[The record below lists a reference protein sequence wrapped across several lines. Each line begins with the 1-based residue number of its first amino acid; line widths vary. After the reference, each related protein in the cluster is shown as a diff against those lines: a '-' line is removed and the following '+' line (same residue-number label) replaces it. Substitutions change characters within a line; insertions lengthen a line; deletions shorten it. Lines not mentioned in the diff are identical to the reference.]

1 MLMKRISTLLVAAAF
16 SLVCSMQAWSANIT
30 MPMSYAAEPNATVTV
45 TEESTLTYSG
55 YWAESETSNPVSV
68 HLVPAA
74 GQTLR
79 VTCTQMYG
87 FDTCNAELKVYNGAA
102 SISYSLPAGDMG
114 AVAEGKVFESTAAD
128 GSLTVAYSN
137 EEDEY
142 VKYSF
147 KVELVAGGDMEYT
160 ATEAVSLPNPIIGAS
175 LQPVAAANVK
185 TAGASNALSATQ
197 VAFVLND
204 ASAVSGARIYYS
216 KKAPFNISEA
226 GLFGASK
233 VDGTTVTAT
242 GSLPLAAGDN
252 YFWLVGDVSTT
263 AAVGSAITAQ
273 CTSVKIGGEE
283 KITSPVAS
291 TVTVGNELNMPSA
304 GTFAIGASGLNFYD
318 DGGKDGKISSKFEGV
333 VTFKP
338 TTPGKVVQ
346 IDFSKVELYES
357 TYGSDSYNDKIKV
370 YNGTT
375 VSDANLNAQVMN
387 GKPVVLRSSAA
398 DGSLTVWMKS
408 VTGDY
413 YRGKGF
419 EAFVSEYSPAPMT
432 VKTVTT
438 AQVADNTSTAGSTDQ
453 PILSVCV
460 KTENTEAVNATKL
473 TFETE
478 GTTDI
483 NHLQKATV
491 YYTAKSSTFATATKL
506 GEAVPTGKQEFSIAF
521 DQQLVEGENWFWL
534 AYDIDPKAQT
544 GEILD
549 AGCKSIEIGGASYTP
564 ATVNPDGNSSVKN
577 ELLSTVG
584 TVEKTI
590 YGTWTFKNTP
600 NPYVGNNGY
609 EPVIGDQIT
618 TFIPGDN
625 DMIVELDIK
634 SFALYY
640 SANANYPRAKF
651 EVYSGKG
658 TTGELLWSL
667 TGEADKNV
675 GPGKILRSKSVDGA
689 LTVVFDAKTET
700 SGYTAKG
707 WDAEVREYRQRPME
721 VSSVKATQASTD
733 IVNKG
738 AVNQELLGVDIQT
751 AGNISPVV
759 LKGIKFNMK
768 GCQANVAKLHVY
780 TSGQKNELTK
790 ETSIADIDVTAETTE
805 ANITFAR
812 PLELAE
818 GSNYFWLTAD
828 IADEAATD
836 ADIDAAVTAVT
847 TATATIN
854 VDAEQGDPEGARTVK
869 NTYNLQAGDNGEI
882 VVGNEAL
889 MFYDNGGA
897 DGKSPKNFEGQVT
910 FRPKD
915 AGKVVKLTFKSFSTS
930 YNDNFYIYYGG
941 KKTSTPDVKVS
952 KMLEA
957 PIVSVADDGKLTVY
971 FKCPSYSYA
980 SNGWAIEVSQ
990 YELLPLSVGNMAI
1003 TSVAASESLRGSK
1016 NVPMLRAEATIDGDK
1031 GEMDFSKFV
1040 VSADGSAEGT
1050 IAAAKIFVTTTDQFS
1065 ANNLIGSANTAPFE
1079 IATDYKAT
1087 APGKYYFW
1095 VAYDFN
1101 ADAAE
1106 GNLGTA
1112 ALTAYTANGAET
1124 STMASITAQT
1134 AMKAGKKGV
1143 YTVGEGGDYA
1153 TIQAAVDDIATG
1165 IEGAVTVN
1173 ILSGEYNEK
1182 VNIPEIPGAS
1192 DVNTVTIQ
1200 SATGNYGDVK
1210 IFHNAYTDPGYNT
1223 DKYGVV
1229 TFNGADYVTLRGVT
1243 VTSTDKTFP
1252 ALVYMIN
1259 TSQHDTVDAC
1269 HLYTDRIESTTTAE
1283 QLVLVRQLAIDK
1295 ENCNNDYFTLSN
1307 CLLEGGYRGAIIG
1320 GTSYVALTHQ
1330 TGCVVEGNTFR
1341 NNAASALSAYSGDNN
1356 ITIRGNVI
1364 ENNTTTLSRGFNG
1377 FDLQFGDN
1385 CIVEGNTMH
1394 IDLGVE
1400 AIGIYVR
1407 KGASTADKRSRIV
1420 NNEVSVKSSDYTSA
1434 AIKVNGKTPN
1444 VDIAYNTAVVAGH
1457 ENNVACYLNDAMEA
1471 MTVRNNIFLARD
1483 NGLVYRTYKDAD
1495 AAAITFSNNVLH
1507 TNGTVFAQTSSN
1519 TKLASFSDWMLKVNE
1534 QSSFNEDVAFLSD
1547 KMLFPAAAGN
1557 LLNAMPL
1564 DFVTTDLLGAVRNAT
1579 TPTIGAYE
1587 YADASAVPAFDEG
1600 YPAIS
1605 GISHNAATAV
1615 LKTAANGK
1623 AYLMVKESSETAP
1636 TADEMKASTL
1646 TATLRAGKEVSVSLN
1661 GLSSQTAYRLY
1672 TLLES
1677 LDGTNVGVV
1686 AATDAFTTTYLP
1698 TEVSTFENVKA
1709 NDSGFDDGTASFAGF
1724 TVVDAD
1730 DAVVEGT
1737 KVAKI
1742 EGAGAV
1748 QLTNTDKGLT
1758 LTGFFVKTDAEVAM
1772 NVYDGNADAHAYT
1785 IPATSGKWI
1794 FFNLKDKGAVTALD
1808 FATEG
1813 NAYIDNFSGEPLP
1826 LTAACT
1832 TPQAAVASGAKADLK
1847 AEFDGGVYPVAVEWK
1862 NAMREVVANGDNTAT
1877 PALDRSG
1884 VFYMTAT
1891 DAWGNTATD
1900 AAVVY
1905 VTGNQFAATMDD
1917 NFLAPESFYNGLGKD
1932 DPSYTNPGTS
1942 SQFVSGSFAFDTE
1955 RHTSTWWGGFALSNQ
1970 TGTVFESY
1978 ADQFKSAV
1986 GSGHN
1991 SANYAVVYS
2000 YTGANY
2006 AANVTNAADGADVS
2020 GFYVTNT
2027 ANNVNAYVNGDGMS
2041 TAPGG
2046 FAKGDW
2052 FKMTVNVVKADDTTA
2067 SIDYYL
2073 ADYRADNEAD
2083 HYYLDTW
2090 QWVDLRQF
2098 GKIKKMT
2105 FGFEGT
2111 KRNASGLTTPTY
2123 ACLDDFGGNREI
2135 SDAKKALAGITIP
2148 ATVDLQTL
2156 FNLDNDNS
2164 TVTYAIVDNCDAAK
2178 ATMAIADGILTISG
2192 LTDKTETS
2200 AVVSATQKGK
2210 IQFVNIPVEIDEEKA
2225 SVNDVA
2231 VDADVRI
2238 FPVPATDRLNIRTA
2252 MTDYAVRIY
2261 ATNGSLVMEQLGNNG
2276 SIAVPVNHLA
2286 KGVYILTIDNA
2297 QQSSRHRVVVK

>member
-1 MLMKRISTLLVAAAF
+1 MKRISTLLVAAAF

-30 MPMSYAAEPNATVTV
+30 MPMSYADEPNATVTV

-137 EEDEY
+137 EENEY

-175 LQPVAAANVK
+175 MQPVAAANVK

-197 VAFVLND
+197 VAFVLDD

-346 IDFSKVELYES
+346 IDFTKVELYES

-375 VSDANLNAQVMN
+375 VSDTNLNAQVMN

-534 AYDIDPKAQT
+534 AYDIDQKAQT

-549 AGCKSIEIGGASYTP
+549 AGCKSIEIGGASYSP

-600 NPYVGNNGY
+600 NPYVGYNGY

-738 AVNQELLGVDIQT
+738 AVNQELLGVNIQT
-751 AGNISPVV
+751 AGNLSPMV

-790 ETSIADIDVTAETTE
+790 ETSIADIDVTAETAE

-836 ADIDAAVTAVT
+836 TDIDAAVTAVT

-854 VDAEQGDPEGARTVK
+854 VAAEQGDPEGARTVK

-1003 TSVAASESLRGSK
+1003 TSVAAGESLRGSK

-1101 ADAAE
+1101 ANAAE

-1165 IEGAVTVN
+1165 IEGTVTVN

-1200 SATGNYGDVK
+1200 SATGNYSDVK

-1269 HLYTDRIESTTTAE
+1269 HLYTDRIESSTTAE

-1341 NNAASALSAYSGDNN
+1341 DNAASALSAYSGDNN

-1377 FDLQFGDN
+1377 LDLQFGDN
-1385 CIVEGNTMH
+1385 CIVEGNTVH

-1646 TATLRAGKEVSVSLN
+1646 TATLRAGKEVSVGLN
-1661 GLSSQTAYRLY
+1661 GLSSQTEYRLY

-1677 LDGTNVGVV
+1677 LDGTNVGEV

-1832 TPQAAVASGAKADLK
+1832 TPQATVASGAKADLK

-1970 TGTVFESY
+1970 TSTVFESY

-2067 SIDYYL
+2067 SMDYYL

-2111 KRNASGLTTPTY
+2111 KRNAYGLTTPTY

-2192 LTDKTETS
+2192 LTDKTKTS

>member
-1 MLMKRISTLLVAAAF
+1 MKRISTLLVAAAF

-30 MPMSYAAEPNATVTV
+30 MPMSYADEPNATVTV

-114 AVAEGKVFESTAAD
+114 AVTEGKVFESTAAD

-175 LQPVAAANVK
+175 MQPVAAANVK

-197 VAFVLND
+197 VAFVLDD

-534 AYDIDPKAQT
+534 AYDIDQKAQT

-549 AGCKSIEIGGASYTP
+549 AGCKSIEIGGASYSP

-600 NPYVGNNGY
+600 NPYVGYNGY

-751 AGNISPVV
+751 AGNLSPMV

-790 ETSIADIDVTAETTE
+790 ETSIADIDVTAETAE

-836 ADIDAAVTAVT
+836 TDIDAAVTAVT

-1003 TSVAASESLRGSK
+1003 TSVAAGESLRGSK
-1016 NVPMLRAEATIDGDK
+1016 NVPMLRAEATVDGDK

-1182 VNIPEIPGAS
+1182 INIPEIPGAS

-1200 SATGNYGDVK
+1200 SATGNYSDVK

-1341 NNAASALSAYSGDNN
+1341 DNAASALSAYSGDNN

-1377 FDLQFGDN
+1377 LDLQFGDN

-1564 DFVTTDLLGAVRNAT
+1564 DFVTTDLLGTVRNVT

-1605 GISHNAATAV
+1605 GISHNAATAA

-1623 AYLMVKESSETAP
+1623 AYLLVKESSATAP

-1661 GLSSQTAYRLY
+1661 GLSSQTEYRLY

-1677 LDGTNVGVV
+1677 LDGTNVGEV

-1709 NDSGFDDGTASFAGF
+1709 NEGGFDDGTASFAGF

-1832 TPQAAVASGAKADLK
+1832 TPQATVASGAKADLK

-1862 NAMREVVANGDNTAT
+1862 TLCARLLPTAT
-1877 PALDRSG
+1877 TPPPRLW
-1884 VFYMTAT
+1884 TAQ
-1891 DAWGNTATD
+1891 AC
-1900 AAVVY
+1900 
-1905 VTGNQFAATMDD
+1905 
-1917 NFLAPESFYNGLGKD
+1917 
-1932 DPSYTNPGTS
+1932 
-1942 SQFVSGSFAFDTE
+1942 
-1955 RHTSTWWGGFALSNQ
+1955 
-1970 TGTVFESY
+1970 
-1978 ADQFKSAV
+1978 
-1986 GSGHN
+1986 
-1991 SANYAVVYS
+1991 
-2000 YTGANY
+2000 
-2006 AANVTNAADGADVS
+2006 
-2020 GFYVTNT
+2020 
-2027 ANNVNAYVNGDGMS
+2027 
-2041 TAPGG
+2041 
-2046 FAKGDW
+2046 
-2052 FKMTVNVVKADDTTA
+2052 
-2067 SIDYYL
+2067 SI
-2073 ADYRADNEAD
+2073 
-2083 HYYLDTW
+2083 
-2090 QWVDLRQF
+2090 
-2098 GKIKKMT
+2098 
-2105 FGFEGT
+2105 
-2111 KRNASGLTTPTY
+2111 
-2123 ACLDDFGGNREI
+2123 
-2135 SDAKKALAGITIP
+2135 
-2148 ATVDLQTL
+2148 
-2156 FNLDNDNS
+2156 
-2164 TVTYAIVDNCDAAK
+2164 
-2178 ATMAIADGILTISG
+2178 
-2192 LTDKTETS
+2192 
-2200 AVVSATQKGK
+2200 
-2210 IQFVNIPVEIDEEKA
+2210 
-2225 SVNDVA
+2225 
-2231 VDADVRI
+2231 
-2238 FPVPATDRLNIRTA
+2238 
-2252 MTDYAVRIY
+2252 
-2261 ATNGSLVMEQLGNNG
+2261 
-2276 SIAVPVNHLA
+2276 
-2286 KGVYILTIDNA
+2286 
-2297 QQSSRHRVVVK
+2297 

>member
-1 MLMKRISTLLVAAAF
+1 MKRISTLLVAAAF

-30 MPMSYAAEPNATVTV
+30 MPMSYANEPNATVTV

-87 FDTCNAELKVYNGAA
+87 FDTCDAELKVYNGAA

-185 TAGASNALSATQ
+185 TAGAGNALSATQ
-197 VAFVLND
+197 VAFVLSD
-204 ASAVSGARIYYS
+204 ASAVSGARVYYS

-549 AGCKSIEIGGASYTP
+549 AGCKSIEIGGASYSP

-790 ETSIADIDVTAETTE
+790 ETSIADIDVTAETAE

-836 ADIDAAVTAVT
+836 TNIDAAVTAVT

-854 VDAEQGDPEGARTVK
+854 VAAEQGDPEGARTVK

-889 MFYDNGGA
+889 IYYDHGGA

-1003 TSVAASESLRGSK
+1003 TSVAAGESLRGSK

-1101 ADAAE
+1101 ANAAE

-1182 VNIPEIPGAS
+1182 VNIPEIPGSS

-1200 SATGNYGDVK
+1200 SATGNYSDVK

-1269 HLYTDRIESTTTAE
+1269 HLYADRIESSTTAE

-1341 NNAASALSAYSGDNN
+1341 DNAASALSAYSGDNN

-1377 FDLQFGDN
+1377 LDLQFGDN

-1564 DFVTTDLLGAVRNAT
+1564 DFVTTDLLGVVRNAT

-1661 GLSSQTAYRLY
+1661 GLSSQTEYRLY

-1677 LDGTNVGVV
+1677 LDGTNVGEV

-1698 TEVSTFENVKA
+1698 TEVSTFENVKV

-1832 TPQAAVASGAKADLK
+1832 
-1847 AEFDGGVYPVAVEWK
+1847 
-1862 NAMREVVANGDNTAT
+1862 
-1877 PALDRSG
+1877 
-1884 VFYMTAT
+1884 
-1891 DAWGNTATD
+1891 
-1900 AAVVY
+1900 
-1905 VTGNQFAATMDD
+1905 
-1917 NFLAPESFYNGLGKD
+1917 
-1932 DPSYTNPGTS
+1932 
-1942 SQFVSGSFAFDTE
+1942 
-1955 RHTSTWWGGFALSNQ
+1955 
-1970 TGTVFESY
+1970 
-1978 ADQFKSAV
+1978 
-1986 GSGHN
+1986 
-1991 SANYAVVYS
+1991 
-2000 YTGANY
+2000 
-2006 AANVTNAADGADVS
+2006 
-2020 GFYVTNT
+2020 
-2027 ANNVNAYVNGDGMS
+2027 
-2041 TAPGG
+2041 
-2046 FAKGDW
+2046 
-2052 FKMTVNVVKADDTTA
+2052 
-2067 SIDYYL
+2067 
-2073 ADYRADNEAD
+2073 
-2083 HYYLDTW
+2083 
-2090 QWVDLRQF
+2090 
-2098 GKIKKMT
+2098 
-2105 FGFEGT
+2105 
-2111 KRNASGLTTPTY
+2111 
-2123 ACLDDFGGNREI
+2123 
-2135 SDAKKALAGITIP
+2135 
-2148 ATVDLQTL
+2148 
-2156 FNLDNDNS
+2156 
-2164 TVTYAIVDNCDAAK
+2164 
-2178 ATMAIADGILTISG
+2178 
-2192 LTDKTETS
+2192 
-2200 AVVSATQKGK
+2200 
-2210 IQFVNIPVEIDEEKA
+2210 
-2225 SVNDVA
+2225 
-2231 VDADVRI
+2231 
-2238 FPVPATDRLNIRTA
+2238 
-2252 MTDYAVRIY
+2252 
-2261 ATNGSLVMEQLGNNG
+2261 
-2276 SIAVPVNHLA
+2276 
-2286 KGVYILTIDNA
+2286 
-2297 QQSSRHRVVVK
+2297 

>member
-1 MLMKRISTLLVAAAF
+1 MKRISTLLVAAAF

-30 MPMSYAAEPNATVTV
+30 MPMSYADEPNATVTV

-87 FDTCNAELKVYNGAA
+87 FDTCDAELKVYNGAA
-102 SISYSLPAGDMG
+102 SISNSLPAGDMG

-137 EEDEY
+137 EENEY

-175 LQPVAAANVK
+175 MQPVAAANVK
-185 TAGASNALSATQ
+185 TAGAGNALSATQ
-197 VAFVLND
+197 VAFVLDD

-233 VDGTTVTAT
+233 VEGTTVTAT

-263 AAVGSAITAQ
+263 AAVGSAITTQ

-346 IDFSKVELYES
+346 IDFTKVELYES

-534 AYDIDPKAQT
+534 AYDIDQKAQT

-549 AGCKSIEIGGASYTP
+549 AGCKSIEIGGASYSP

-600 NPYVGNNGY
+600 NPYVGYNGY

-721 VSSVKATQASTD
+721 LSSVKATQASTD

-836 ADIDAAVTAVT
+836 TNIDAAVTAVT

-854 VDAEQGDPEGARTVK
+854 VAAEQGDPEGARTVK

-941 KKTSTPDVKVS
+941 EKTSTPDVKVS

-957 PIVSVADDGKLTVY
+957 PVVSVADDGKLTVY

-1003 TSVAASESLRGSK
+1003 TSVAAGESLRGS
-1016 NVPMLRAEATIDGDK
+1016 
-1031 GEMDFSKFV
+1031 
-1040 VSADGSAEGT
+1040 
-1050 IAAAKIFVTTTDQFS
+1050 
-1065 ANNLIGSANTAPFE
+1065 
-1079 IATDYKAT
+1079 
-1087 APGKYYFW
+1087 
-1095 VAYDFN
+1095 
-1101 ADAAE
+1101 
-1106 GNLGTA
+1106 
-1112 ALTAYTANGAET
+1112 
-1124 STMASITAQT
+1124 
-1134 AMKAGKKGV
+1134 
-1143 YTVGEGGDYA
+1143 
-1153 TIQAAVDDIATG
+1153 
-1165 IEGAVTVN
+1165 
-1173 ILSGEYNEK
+1173 
-1182 VNIPEIPGAS
+1182 
-1192 DVNTVTIQ
+1192 
-1200 SATGNYGDVK
+1200 
-1210 IFHNAYTDPGYNT
+1210 
-1223 DKYGVV
+1223 
-1229 TFNGADYVTLRGVT
+1229 
-1243 VTSTDKTFP
+1243 
-1252 ALVYMIN
+1252 
-1259 TSQHDTVDAC
+1259 
-1269 HLYTDRIESTTTAE
+1269 
-1283 QLVLVRQLAIDK
+1283 
-1295 ENCNNDYFTLSN
+1295 
-1307 CLLEGGYRGAIIG
+1307 
-1320 GTSYVALTHQ
+1320 
-1330 TGCVVEGNTFR
+1330 
-1341 NNAASALSAYSGDNN
+1341 
-1356 ITIRGNVI
+1356 
-1364 ENNTTTLSRGFNG
+1364 
-1377 FDLQFGDN
+1377 
-1385 CIVEGNTMH
+1385 
-1394 IDLGVE
+1394 
-1400 AIGIYVR
+1400 
-1407 KGASTADKRSRIV
+1407 
-1420 NNEVSVKSSDYTSA
+1420 
-1434 AIKVNGKTPN
+1434 
-1444 VDIAYNTAVVAGH
+1444 
-1457 ENNVACYLNDAMEA
+1457 
-1471 MTVRNNIFLARD
+1471 
-1483 NGLVYRTYKDAD
+1483 
-1495 AAAITFSNNVLH
+1495 
-1507 TNGTVFAQTSSN
+1507 
-1519 TKLASFSDWMLKVNE
+1519 
-1534 QSSFNEDVAFLSD
+1534 
-1547 KMLFPAAAGN
+1547 
-1557 LLNAMPL
+1557 
-1564 DFVTTDLLGAVRNAT
+1564 
-1579 TPTIGAYE
+1579 
-1587 YADASAVPAFDEG
+1587 
-1600 YPAIS
+1600 
-1605 GISHNAATAV
+1605 
-1615 LKTAANGK
+1615 
-1623 AYLMVKESSETAP
+1623 
-1636 TADEMKASTL
+1636 
-1646 TATLRAGKEVSVSLN
+1646 
-1661 GLSSQTAYRLY
+1661 
-1672 TLLES
+1672 
-1677 LDGTNVGVV
+1677 
-1686 AATDAFTTTYLP
+1686 
-1698 TEVSTFENVKA
+1698 
-1709 NDSGFDDGTASFAGF
+1709 
-1724 TVVDAD
+1724 
-1730 DAVVEGT
+1730 
-1737 KVAKI
+1737 
-1742 EGAGAV
+1742 
-1748 QLTNTDKGLT
+1748 
-1758 LTGFFVKTDAEVAM
+1758 
-1772 NVYDGNADAHAYT
+1772 
-1785 IPATSGKWI
+1785 
-1794 FFNLKDKGAVTALD
+1794 
-1808 FATEG
+1808 
-1813 NAYIDNFSGEPLP
+1813 
-1826 LTAACT
+1826 
-1832 TPQAAVASGAKADLK
+1832 
-1847 AEFDGGVYPVAVEWK
+1847 
-1862 NAMREVVANGDNTAT
+1862 
-1877 PALDRSG
+1877 
-1884 VFYMTAT
+1884 
-1891 DAWGNTATD
+1891 
-1900 AAVVY
+1900 
-1905 VTGNQFAATMDD
+1905 
-1917 NFLAPESFYNGLGKD
+1917 
-1932 DPSYTNPGTS
+1932 
-1942 SQFVSGSFAFDTE
+1942 
-1955 RHTSTWWGGFALSNQ
+1955 
-1970 TGTVFESY
+1970 
-1978 ADQFKSAV
+1978 
-1986 GSGHN
+1986 
-1991 SANYAVVYS
+1991 
-2000 YTGANY
+2000 
-2006 AANVTNAADGADVS
+2006 
-2020 GFYVTNT
+2020 
-2027 ANNVNAYVNGDGMS
+2027 
-2041 TAPGG
+2041 
-2046 FAKGDW
+2046 
-2052 FKMTVNVVKADDTTA
+2052 
-2067 SIDYYL
+2067 
-2073 ADYRADNEAD
+2073 
-2083 HYYLDTW
+2083 
-2090 QWVDLRQF
+2090 
-2098 GKIKKMT
+2098 
-2105 FGFEGT
+2105 
-2111 KRNASGLTTPTY
+2111 
-2123 ACLDDFGGNREI
+2123 
-2135 SDAKKALAGITIP
+2135 
-2148 ATVDLQTL
+2148 
-2156 FNLDNDNS
+2156 
-2164 TVTYAIVDNCDAAK
+2164 
-2178 ATMAIADGILTISG
+2178 
-2192 LTDKTETS
+2192 
-2200 AVVSATQKGK
+2200 
-2210 IQFVNIPVEIDEEKA
+2210 
-2225 SVNDVA
+2225 
-2231 VDADVRI
+2231 
-2238 FPVPATDRLNIRTA
+2238 
-2252 MTDYAVRIY
+2252 
-2261 ATNGSLVMEQLGNNG
+2261 
-2276 SIAVPVNHLA
+2276 
-2286 KGVYILTIDNA
+2286 
-2297 QQSSRHRVVVK
+2297 

>member
-1 MLMKRISTLLVAAAF
+1 MKRISTLLVAAAF

-30 MPMSYAAEPNATVTV
+30 MPMSYADEPNATVTV

-114 AVAEGKVFESTAAD
+114 AVTEGKVFESTAAD

-175 LQPVAAANVK
+175 MQPVAAANVK

-197 VAFVLND
+197 VAFVLDD

-283 KITSPVAS
+283 KITTPVAS

-346 IDFSKVELYES
+346 IDFTKVELYES
-357 TYGSDSYNDKIKV
+357 TYGSDSYNDKVKV

-534 AYDIDPKAQT
+534 AYDIDQKAQT

-549 AGCKSIEIGGASYTP
+549 AGCKSIEIGGASYSP

-600 NPYVGNNGY
+600 NPYVGYNGY

-689 LTVVFDAKTET
+689 LTVVFDAKTEA

-751 AGNISPVV
+751 AGNLSPMV

-790 ETSIADIDVTAETTE
+790 ETSIADIDVTAETAE

-836 ADIDAAVTAVT
+836 TDIDAAVTAVT

-854 VDAEQGDPEGARTVK
+854 VAAEQGDPEGARTVK

-957 PIVSVADDGKLTVY
+957 PVVSVADDGKLTVY

-1003 TSVAASESLRGSK
+1003 TSVAAGESLRGSK

-1153 TIQAAVDDIATG
+1153 TIQAAIDDIATG

-1200 SATGNYGDVK
+1200 SATGNYSDVK

-1341 NNAASALSAYSGDNN
+1341 DNAASALSAYSGDNN

-1364 ENNTTTLSRGFNG
+1364 ENTTTTLSRGFTG

-1385 CIVEGNTMH
+1385 NIVEGNTLH

-1507 TNGTVFAQTSSN
+1507 TDGTVFAQTSSK

-1564 DFVTTDLLGAVRNAT
+1564 DFVTTDLLGTVRNAT

-1661 GLSSQTAYRLY
+1661 GLSSQTEYRLY

-1677 LDGTNVGVV
+1677 LDGTNVGEV

-1698 TEVSTFENVKA
+1698 TEVSTFENVKE
-1709 NDSGFDDGTASFAGF
+1709 NEGGFDDGTASFAGF

-1832 TPQAAVASGAKADLK
+1832 TPQATVASGAKADLK

-1862 NAMREVVANGDNTAT
+1862 NAMREVVANGDNTTT

-1917 NFLAPESFYNGLGKD
+1917 NYLAPESFYNGLGKD
-1932 DPSYTNPGTS
+1932 DPSYTSPGTS

-1970 TGTVFESY
+1970 TSTVFESY

-2098 GKIKKMT
+2098 GKIKKVT

-2111 KRNASGLTTPTY
+2111 KRNAYGLTTPTY

-2192 LTDKTETS
+2192 LTDKAETS

>member
-1 MLMKRISTLLVAAAF
+1 MKRISTLLVAAAF

-30 MPMSYAAEPNATVTV
+30 MPMSYANKPNATVTV

-102 SISYSLPAGDMG
+102 SISSSLPAGDMG

-175 LQPVAAANVK
+175 MQPVAAANVK
-185 TAGASNALSATQ
+185 TAGAGNALSATQ
-197 VAFVLND
+197 VAFVLSD

-233 VDGTTVTAT
+233 VEGTTVTAT

-283 KITSPVAS
+283 KITSPVS
-291 TVTVGNELNMPSA
+291 TSVTVGNTLNMPSA

-357 TYGSDSYNDKIKV
+357 TYGSDSYNDKVKV

-491 YYTAKSSTFATATKL
+491 YYTAKSSTFATTTKL

-534 AYDIDPKAQT
+534 AYDIDQKAQT

-549 AGCKSIEIGGASYTP
+549 AGCKSIEIGGASYSP

-600 NPYVGNNGY
+600 NPYVGYNGY

-721 VSSVKATQASTD
+721 
-733 IVNKG
+733 
-738 AVNQELLGVDIQT
+738 
-751 AGNISPVV
+751 
-759 LKGIKFNMK
+759 
-768 GCQANVAKLHVY
+768 
-780 TSGQKNELTK
+780 
-790 ETSIADIDVTAETTE
+790 
-805 ANITFAR
+805 
-812 PLELAE
+812 
-818 GSNYFWLTAD
+818 
-828 IADEAATD
+828 
-836 ADIDAAVTAVT
+836 
-847 TATATIN
+847 
-854 VDAEQGDPEGARTVK
+854 

-957 PIVSVADDGKLTVY
+957 PVVSVADDGKMTVY
-971 FKCPSYSYA
+971 FKCQSYSYA
-980 SNGWAIEVSQ
+980 SDGWAIEVSQ

-1003 TSVAASESLRGSK
+1003 TSVAAGESLRGSK

-1050 IAAAKIFVTTTDQFS
+1050 VAAAKIFVTTTDQFS
-1065 ANNLIGSANTAPFE
+1065 ANNLIGSADTAPFE

-1153 TIQAAVDDIATG
+1153 TIQAAIDDIATG
-1165 IEGAVTVN
+1165 IEGSVTVN

-1200 SATGNYGDVK
+1200 SATGNYSDVK

-1269 HLYTDRIESTTTAE
+1269 HLYTDRIESSTTAE

-1341 NNAASALSAYSGDNN
+1341 DNAASALSAYSGDNN
-1356 ITIRGNVI
+1356 ISIRGNVI

-1377 FDLQFGDN
+1377 LDLQFGDN

-1507 TNGTVFAQTSSN
+1507 TNGTVFAQTSSK

-1661 GLSSQTAYRLY
+1661 GLSSQTEYRLY

-1677 LDGTNVGVV
+1677 LDGTNVGEV

-1709 NDSGFDDGTASFAGF
+1709 NDGGFDDGTASFAGF

-1832 TPQAAVASGAKADLK
+1832 TPQATVASGAKADLK
-1847 AEFDGGVYPVAVEWK
+1847 AEFDGGVYPVTVEWK
-1862 NAMREVVANGDNTAT
+1862 NAMREVVANGDNTTT

-1970 TGTVFESY
+1970 TSTVFESY

-2067 SIDYYL
+2067 SMDYYL

-2098 GKIKKMT
+2098 GKIKKVT

-2111 KRNASGLTTPTY
+2111 KRNAYGLTTPTY

-2156 FNLDNDNS
+2156 FDLDNDNS